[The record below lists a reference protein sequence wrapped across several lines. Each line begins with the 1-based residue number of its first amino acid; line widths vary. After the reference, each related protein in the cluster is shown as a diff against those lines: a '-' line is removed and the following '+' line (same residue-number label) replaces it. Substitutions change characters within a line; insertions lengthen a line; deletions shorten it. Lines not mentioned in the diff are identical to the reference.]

1 MWITDDKQ
9 LMIKNYLKNES
20 STKISIINDEIVA
33 QTGYYKDVD
42 EIIEKAHELNM
53 LSKSL
58 RDYYSVE
65 AFKQVILDNNLKEE
79 DKKFGVV
86 YWVDTD

>member
-1 MWITDDKQ
+1 
-9 LMIKNYLKNES
+9 MIKNYLKNES

-42 EIIEKAHELNM
+42 EIIEKAHELNI

-58 RDYYSVE
+58 KDYYSVE

-79 DKKFGVV
+79 GKKFGVV